1 MSKKLARRLEMA
13 RDLEGRGH
21 LDHAAKAYLRAAR
34 PDEAARLFE
43 SLGRPADAA
52 KAYVDAV
59 ALFGEAISPELS
71 EDGRAIV
78 ELACSLYREA
88 RRDTEAAALEASLAG
103 SAPPIPVTSLDGDE
117 SESSEAR
124 PSSTS
129 ARPPEPAARAPSPSV
144 DPSEIAGRPRS
155 VAGVRPPSPSVDPEE
170 IVGRPRS
177 TSGRP
182 PSPSVD
188 PLEIA
193 GAPRRPA
200 SVSVTGPGVHRPS
213 RPVIE
218 ESVGVH
224 RSRPVSE
231 EAIGRPSARPGSARP
246 LTRPSSF
253 TVARPLGTAP
263 SSPRTVPEPAPART
277 EPTPEVPP
285 AQPRPA
291 STSAFRP
298 FTPTPEETPKAMSPP
313 AAPAE
318 ASPVFQPFTPPAA
331 ATPEPA
337 RALVERPASTPEAR
351 APRLADVGSSH
362 PAAGSLPPAAG
373 SLPKAAAQPP
383 GMTRGPVGAPEKG
396 DFARASG
403 WRDVDGTEM
412 EKTITSMLEQ
422 GKKGAAAR
430 VAMEA
435 GQHERALAWFVE
447 LELHHHAGLCLKTL
461 GRPEE
466 ALQAILQLSLGDTRY
481 RRACFDVIEL
491 ARTTGR
497 LDFEVDRFL
506 TRFVVDGPADPQE
519 NASFVEL
526 ANLFGQF
533 GFPEGARR
541 CAEAVLRTSPEDVGA
556 QMVLAAHPIPTK
568 TKRRSTRPPRPAF
581 SGKLPSLDAYREL
594 VKAHAPK

>member
-59 ALFGEAISPELS
+59 ALFGKAISPELS

-103 SAPPIPVTSLDGDE
+103 SAPPIPVASFDEGE

-124 PSSTS
+124 PSSAS
-129 ARPPEPAARAPSPSV
+129 AVRPPESATRPPSPSV
-144 DPSEIAGRPRS
+144 DPEEIAGRPRS
-155 VAGVRPPSPSVDPEE
+155 VAGARPPSPSVDPEE

-182 PSPSVD
+182 PSPTVD

-213 RPVIE
+213 RPAIE

-231 EAIGRPSARPGSARP
+231 EAIGRPSSRPGPARP

-253 TVARPLGTAP
+253 TVVRPLGTPP
-263 SSPRTVPEPAPART
+263 SSPRTAPEPAPART
-277 EPTPEVPP
+277 APEPTPEVPP

-298 FTPTPEETPKAMSPP
+298 FTPPPEEPPKAIPPP

-318 ASPVFQPFTPPAA
+318 ARAFQPFTPPA
-331 ATPEPA
+331 TPSEPA
-337 RALVERPASTPEAR
+337 TSRPVERPASTESR
-351 APRLADVGSSH
+351 APRLADVGSSPPGGS
-362 PAAGSLPPAAG
+362 PARGSLPT
-373 SLPKAAAQPP
+373 

-396 DFARASG
+396 DFARAAG

-435 GQHERALAWFVE
+435 GQHERALAWFLE
-447 LELHHHAGLCLKTL
+447 LELFHHAGLCLKTL

-519 NASFVEL
+519 NAAFVEL

-541 CAEAVLRTSPEDVGA
+541 CAEAVLRTSPDDVGA
-556 QMVLAAHPIPTK
+556 QMVLAAHPIPAK